1 MPPKGG
7 LSIKIIQLE
16 HSCVLALSFE
26 ALLQVN
32 GPFDLAFVSQRSGRR
47 GRTVHLASRVQGSIP
62 TTVLYKFYFSRY
74 FNRGPLYTDRGRI
87 LELPRGRDAPAT
99 ANYTLNLTS
108 LWGGSQLTTHMPT
121 SSPQKSAFAHLKT
134 SILLNQLAQIQQN
147 LNKASCLSK
156 SSPLSLGGVLEW
168 RPPCPQKVV

>member
-1 MPPKGG
+1 MVEVVKPCTWHQGYTAVRFPPTEQIFISVDTSIGVPYIPIGEGYSSYLGILGG
-7 LSIKIIQLE
+7 E
-16 HSCVLALSFE
+16 TR
-26 ALLQVN
+26 LLR
-32 GPFDLAFVSQRSGRR
+32 L
-47 GRTVHLASRVQGSIP
+47 
-62 TTVLYKFYFSRY
+62 TTRQK
-74 FNRGPLYTDRGRI
+74 
-87 LELPRGRDAPAT
+87 
-99 ANYTLNLTS
+99 NLTS